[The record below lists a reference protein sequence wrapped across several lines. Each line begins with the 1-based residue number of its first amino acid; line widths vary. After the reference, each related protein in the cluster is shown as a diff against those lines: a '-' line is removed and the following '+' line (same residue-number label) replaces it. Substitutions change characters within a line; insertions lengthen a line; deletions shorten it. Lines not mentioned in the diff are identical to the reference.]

1 MESTIAERI
10 SPRQFYASDGVEDWR
25 VVFDGVQTFFATG
38 SFAKGVELVEVVGL
52 LADAADHHPDVD
64 LRYAGVTVRLFTHEV
79 GDISN
84 RDVALAQQISIAARE
99 LGIAADPSKVQT
111 VQVSIDALDT
121 AGVLPFWSAVLGYD
135 RFGDEDVVDP
145 LSRGPWLTFQQM
157 DEPRPQRNR
166 IHIDVSVPR
175 DQAEARIAAALAAG
189 GRMVT
194 DAHAPS
200 WWTLA
205 DAEGNEVDVVP
216 RREDS
221 D

>member
-1 MESTIAERI
+1 M
-10 SPRQFYASDGVEDWR
+10 
-25 VVFDGVQTFFATG
+25 
-38 SFAKGVELVEVVGL
+38 ELVEVVGL
-52 LADAADHHPDVD
+52 LAEAADHHPDID
-64 LRYAGVTVRLFTHEV
+64 LRYAGVTVSLHTHEV
-79 GDISN
+79 GDISD

-111 VQVSIDALDT
+111 VHVSIDALDN
-121 AGVLPFWSAVLGYD
+121 AGVLPFWRAVLGYEQ
-135 RFGDEDVVDP
+135 FGGEDVVDP

-175 DQAEARIAAALAAG
+175 DQAEARIAGALAVG
-189 GRMVT
+189 GRIVT

-205 DAEGNEVDVVP
+205 DAEGNEVDVAS
-216 RREDS
+216 RREDG

>member
-1 MESTIAERI
+1 M
-10 SPRQFYASDGVEDWR
+10 
-25 VVFDGVQTFFATG
+25 
-38 SFAKGVELVEVVGL
+38 ELVEVVGL
-52 LADAADHHPDVD
+52 LAEAADHHPDID
-64 LRYAGVTVRLFTHEV
+64 LRYAGVTVSLHTHEV
-79 GDISN
+79 GDISD

-111 VQVSIDALDT
+111 VHVSIDALDN
-121 AGVLPFWSAVLGYD
+121 AGVLPFWRAVLGYEQ
-135 RFGDEDVVDP
+135 FGGEDVVDP

-175 DQAEARIAAALAAG
+175 DQAEARIAGALAVG
-189 GRMVT
+189 GRIVT

-205 DAEGNEVDVVP
+205 DAEGNEVDVAS
-216 RREDS
+216 RWEDG

>member
-1 MESTIAERI
+1 MAERI
-10 SPRQFYASDGVEDWR
+10 SPRQFHASDGVQDWR
-25 VVFDGVQTFFATG
+25 VVFDGAQTYFATG
-38 SFAKGVELVEVVGL
+38 SFAKGVELVEVIGR

-64 LRYAGVTVRLFTHEV
+64 LRYGGVTVSLFTHEV
-79 GDISN
+79 GDISD

-99 LGIAADPSKVQT
+99 RGIAADPSKVQT
-111 VQVSIDALDT
+111 VQVSIDALDI
-121 AGVLPFWSAVLGYD
+121 AGVLPFWRAVLGYD
-135 RFGDEDVVDP
+135 QFGDEDVVDP

-189 GRMVT
+189 GRIVT
-194 DAHAPS
+194 YAHAPS

-205 DAEGNEVDVVP
+205 DAEGNEVDVAP
-216 RREDS
+216 WREDS

>member
-1 MESTIAERI
+1 MVERI
-10 SPRQFYASDGVEDWR
+10 SPRQFHASDGVEDWR
-25 VVFDGVQTFFATG
+25 LVFDGVQAHFATG
-38 SFAKGVELVEVVGL
+38 SFAKGVELVAVVGL

-64 LRYAGVTVRLFTHEV
+64 LRYADVTVRLFTHEV
-79 GDISN
+79 GDISD
-84 RDVALAQQISIAARE
+84 RDVALAQQISTAARE

-111 VQVSIDALDT
+111 VQVSMDALDT
-121 AGVLPFWSAVLGYD
+121 AGVLPFWRAVLGYD
-135 RFGDEDVVDP
+135 QFGDEDVVDP

-175 DQAEARIAAALAAG
+175 DQAEARIAGALAVG
-189 GRMVT
+189 GRIVT

-205 DAEGNEVDVVP
+205 DAEGNEVDVAS
-216 RREDS
+216 RREDG

>member
-1 MESTIAERI
+1 MAERI
-10 SPRQFYASDGVEDWR
+10 SPRQFQASDGVEDWR
-25 VVFDGVQTFFATG
+25 VVSHGVQTYFATG
-38 SFAKGVELVEVVGL
+38 SFAKGVQLVEVIGRF
-52 LADAADHHPDVD
+52 ADAADHHPDVD
-64 LRYAGVTVRLFTHEV
+64 LRYAGATVSLFTHEV
-79 GDISN
+79 GDISD

-99 LGIAADPSKVQT
+99 LGITADPSKVQT

-121 AGVLPFWSAVLGYD
+121 AGVLPFWRAVLGYD
-135 RFGDEDVVDP
+135 QFGDEDVVDP
-145 LSRGPWLTFQQM
+145 LSRGPRLTFQHM

-194 DAHAPS
+194 DAHAPL

-205 DAEGNEVDVVP
+205 DAEGNEVDVAP
-216 RREDS
+216 GREDS

>member
-1 MESTIAERI
+1 MAERI
-10 SPRQFYASDGVEDWR
+10 SPRQFHASDGVQDWR
-25 VVFDGVQTFFATG
+25 VVFDGAQTYFATG
-38 SFAKGVELVEVVGL
+38 SFAKGVELVEVIGR

-64 LRYAGVTVRLFTHEV
+64 LRYGGVTVSLFTHEV
-79 GDISN
+79 GDISD

-99 LGIAADPSKVQT
+99 RGIAADPSKVQT
-111 VQVSIDALDT
+111 VQVSIDALDI
-121 AGVLPFWSAVLGYD
+121 AGVLPFWRAVLGYD
-135 RFGDEDVVDP
+135 QFGDEDIVDP
-145 LSRGPWLTFQQM
+145 LSRGPWLTFQRM

-189 GRMVT
+189 GRIVT

-205 DAEGNEVDVVP
+205 DAEGNEVDVAP
-216 RREDS
+216 WREDS